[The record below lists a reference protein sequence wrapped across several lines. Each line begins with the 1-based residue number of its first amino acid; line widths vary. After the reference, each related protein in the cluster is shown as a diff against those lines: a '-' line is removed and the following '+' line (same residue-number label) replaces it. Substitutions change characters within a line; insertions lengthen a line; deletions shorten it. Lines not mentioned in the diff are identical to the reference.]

1 MVINKGSLVMSVTQS
16 AANPSK
22 STLTHSELS
31 MLLDVVEHTI
41 HCYLNELPLPKV
53 LVQDYPESLALP
65 GACFV
70 TLTVNNQLQ
79 GCIGTTVAQI
89 PLVLE
94 VERKA
99 WAAACQDR
107 RFTPL
112 QKHQA
117 EALNI
122 EVSVLTQPE
131 LLHVDSEQDLL
142 QHLSLH
148 QCGVTLKDGKK
159 GALFLPQVWEQ
170 LPNPAQFLGHLK
182 QKAGWP
188 LDFWSDSIQVA
199 TFEVQALSR
208 PFRRL

>member
-1 MVINKGSLVMSVTQS
+1 MGSGL
-16 AANPSK
+16 
-22 STLTHSELS
+22 
-31 MLLDVVEHTI
+31 
-41 HCYLNELPLPKV
+41 
-53 LVQDYPESLALP
+53 
-65 GACFV
+65 
-70 TLTVNNQLQ
+70 
-79 GCIGTTVAQI
+79 
-89 PLVLE
+89 
-94 VERKA
+94 
-99 WAAACQDR
+99 QDR

-131 LLHVDSEQDLL
+131 LLYVDSEQDLL

-182 QKAGWP
+182 QKAGWS